1 MQNSKP
7 KYSLK
12 EKLDIAESIST
23 VLMFLMAVW
32 GTIAAYE
39 AGFWHKIMHIIDHYH
54 TEIVKIEHTETVKT
68 IEQKVL
74 YPQAEH
80 SKNSQSSKINKNKS
94 GQNID
99 KAAK

>member
-1 MQNSKP
+1 MFFMENSKP

-54 TEIVKIEHTETVKT
+54 TEIVKIEHTEKVET
-68 IEQKVL
+68 IEHKILPLAV
-74 YPQAEH
+74 EH
-80 SKNSQSSKINKNKS
+80 SKTTQKKK
-94 GQNID
+94 
-99 KAAK
+99 